1 MWPNRLDR
9 HYSVFSL
16 RGLLLAFG
24 FVMAALLNTAAV
36 WAADAINV
44 SVIGNA
50 VQVQTQI
57 AHERSVLRVAGPE
70 GYALTSQA
78 SEPQGFREVN
88 LLQNAS
94 PRMSQNNPAP
104 QPWDAL
110 PAGTYY
116 YEVVLY
122 AGEQSVSQ
130 VNGQFVVGQND
141 QAYKPM
147 PRSAVGNDGALAS
160 SPAAKGTL
168 HRMLAAILDF
178 IVPSAHADTF
188 TGVTIQT
195 LDPYL
200 YFDSTWDTGNN
211 WQIYGYD
218 LYFKLNDVKN
228 SSTPLTIYPGS
239 GNNNALYVSG
249 TGNVG
254 IGTAS
259 PQAKFHVNAGN
270 LRMSPS
276 GGDVWDLNPGT
287 TGFWF
292 NNVTDS
298 QSGVLRLDNDAL
310 ANSIVVKAAGVG
322 MGTAT
327 PARQL
332 HMSGSNAVFRMDRST
347 DTAAFMI
354 VRTNASNTPLK
365 SFVVG
370 VNAAGANDGEFV
382 INDLG
387 SQVGGA
393 GSRRMTINTAGNVAF
408 TGTVSAVAYSSTSSA
423 RYKKNVETL
432 TKASQAVEK
441 LRGVRFDWKDNGKQS
456 IGLIAEEVAKVF
468 PELVEFDKGQA
479 NGVNY
484 PALVAVLVEALKEQQ
499 AKIDT
504 AKEQQQAELRTVTE
518 RLVKLERLLSL
529 QQASLRQ

>member
-24 FVMAALLNTAAV
+24 FAMAALLNTAAA

-130 VNGQFVVGQND
+130 VNGQFVVGQNG

-188 TGVTIQT
+188 GVVTVQAYS
-195 LDPYL
+195 PYVH
-200 YFDSTWDTGNN
+200 FDSSWDGVGNN
-211 WQIYGYD
+211 WSLYGYD
-218 LYFKLNDVKN
+218 LYFKLLD
-228 SSTPLTIYPGS
+228 SAGRAPLTVYPGT
-239 GNNNALYVSG
+239 GIDNAIYIAG

-298 QSGVLRLDNDAL
+298 QSGVLRLDNDAV

-393 GSRRMTINTAGNVAF
+393 GTRRMTINNSGNAVF

-518 RLVKLERLLSL
+518 RLAKLERLLSL
-529 QQASLRQ
+529 QQAMLSQ